1 MGTLSLTKEARIY
14 NGKKTVFNKWC
25 WENLTA
31 PCKRMKLKLLLTP
44 HTKINSNW
52 FKDLKVSPETKKKHK
67 QTKKRTLLGESTGST
82 VPDVNY
88 GKIFYD
94 PYPRM
99 MEIKT
104 KINKHGL
111 IKVKIFAQ

>member
-1 MGTLSLTKEARIY
+1 
-14 NGKKTVFNKWC
+14 
-25 WENLTA
+25 
-31 PCKRMKLKLLLTP
+31 MKLKLLLTP

-52 FKDLKVSPETKKKHK
+52 IKDLKVRPETKKNKNK
-67 QTKKRTLLGESTGST
+67 TTTTKKLLGESTGST
-82 VPDVNY
+82 VPDINY

-94 PYPRM
+94 PHPQM

-104 KINKHGL
+104 KINKYGL